1 MAVIVVCFLA
11 TELTLIDEHRGEMYA
26 LHVVHRVAAL
36 CVHLAA
42 DGAGVAGAVREPV
55 QVLHE
60 ELPVRHLTRYTGG
73 SAIRIRAF
81 L

>member
-1 MAVIVVCFLA
+1 MVFKIKDLLA
-11 TELTLIDEHRGEMYA
+11 TQVD
-26 LHVVHRVAAL
+26 
-36 CVHLAA
+36 LAA

-73 SAIRIRAF
+73 SAIRIRA
-81 L
+81 